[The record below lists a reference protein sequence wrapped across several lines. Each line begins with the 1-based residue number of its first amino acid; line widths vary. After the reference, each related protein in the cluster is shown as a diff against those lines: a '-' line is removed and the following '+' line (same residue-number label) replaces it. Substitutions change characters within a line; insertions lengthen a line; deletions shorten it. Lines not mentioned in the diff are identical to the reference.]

1 MPTRPLDVLCPK
13 WEPASAGSRACRYY
27 LKPETVHGPL
37 PGTDAELPLEKEGP
51 SPAGLCALP
60 TEMLC
65 VEWVRRNGTYAQQKA
80 IGLAPINVA
89 RAPEPPLLAGETR
102 VVRTT
107 SGEAAMQMP
116 TPFKPAKEIDPASLE
131 ALERAG
137 IEVELE
143 ASYLAEGRRLALVP
157 ARTGRTDR
165 DEMTFREAAVV
176 RLIVDAF
183 PGAHV
188 VGYTSAPQNN
198 SVARATNENHHRRG
212 SAHMNLIW
220 LDLETEGL
228 DPSTCS
234 ILEVAVS
241 ITEFTRPFD
250 AKPLYHAVLRCRARG
265 TCPSPARPTHTFS
278 TCTRRAVAR
287 RLPLQHEDDSRGRE
301 RASLAHPRHREQG
314 GDARARRILHPLRP
328 RLSRKYRCRRSTSV
342 SPTGTTTSRR

>member
-1 MPTRPLDVLCPK
+1 MTRPLDVLCPK

-89 RAPEPPLLAGETR
+89 RAHEPPLLAGETR

-107 SGEAAMQMP
+107 SGEATMQMP

-165 DEMTFREAAVV
+165 DEMTFREAATV

-188 VGYTSAPQNN
+188 VGYTAAPQNN
-198 SVARATNENHHRRG
+198 SVARATNE
-212 SAHMNLIW
+212 
-220 LDLETEGL
+220 T
-228 DPSTCS
+228 
-234 ILEVAVS
+234 
-241 ITEFTRPFD
+241 ITEED
-250 AKPLYHAVLRCRARG
+250 PL
-265 TCPSPARPTHTFS
+265 T
-278 TCTRRAVAR
+278 
-287 RLPLQHEDDSRGRE
+287 
-301 RASLAHPRHREQG
+301 
-314 GDARARRILHPLRP
+314 
-328 RLSRKYRCRRSTSV
+328 
-342 SPTGTTTSRR
+342 